1 MAATDLPALKS
12 YPLDDEAMGILV
24 ESVTSHIDSTGMLPC
39 DNVITIERRD
49 DALVLNSCFG
59 TQINEALGHFLLAMA
74 STKTGK
80 WGRLTIDSTRIAI
93 QSSDLDAND
102 VINWLEETPADA
114 IEGVLSVTL
123 PNSNQVRWRFAQV
136 AKVLGILENGID
148 QEESTSRLL
157 LRKYRGT
164 IVMEE
169 VLGKLFHERMDVNGA
184 RDVINAIQNNK

>member
-1 MAATDLPALKS
+1 
-12 YPLDDEAMGILV
+12 
-24 ESVTSHIDSTGMLPC
+24 
-39 DNVITIERRD
+39 
-49 DALVLNSCFG
+49 
-59 TQINEALGHFLLAMA
+59 MA

-136 AKVLGILENGID
+136 AKVLGILRNGID
-148 QEESTSRLL
+148 PRRINLKAL

-184 RDVINAIQNNK
+184 GM